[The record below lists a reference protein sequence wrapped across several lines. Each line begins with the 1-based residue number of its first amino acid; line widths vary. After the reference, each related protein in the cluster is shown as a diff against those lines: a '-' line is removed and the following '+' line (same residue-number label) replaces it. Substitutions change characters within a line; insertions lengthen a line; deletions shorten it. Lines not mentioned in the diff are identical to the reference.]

1 MHDLHPRCLLGVIP
15 LTWQILGGRVLSD
28 KGIKIDDVSIVDGK
42 ITSHGGI
49 DAQIFDA
56 SGHLVLPG
64 IVDVHGD
71 AFERQIQPRPGV
83 EFELDLALFETDR
96 QLISN
101 GITPAFHGL
110 TISWEPGLRSLE
122 NGRKFFDTL
131 RQIRRRLLCD
141 NRLHIRW
148 ETYALEALDELLEW
162 LKCEEQA
169 IFAFNDHTT
178 SMAIGGK
185 HRENLTQW
193 ASRSGLSPEGYLQH
207 LNSVFS
213 RREEVETSIKRA
225 ASAALEQG
233 AVLFAHDEASPAE
246 RIKFRGLGAL
256 ASEFPMTSDTARIA
270 RKAGEH
276 TILGAPNVV
285 RGGSHTGAVNAGE
298 AVAEGLCSVLASDY
312 YFPSQLLAAFKLVS
326 GGNIDFVDAW
336 SLISRNAAEAAGL
349 SDRGE
354 LLPGK
359 RADIIIVNDDYPAS
373 PQVVA
378 VFVEGRLVLDRGNRH
393 SKRPG
398 LDTASSF

>member
-1 MHDLHPRCLLGVIP
+1 LS
-15 LTWQILGGRVLSD
+15 WQILGGRVLSD
-28 KGIKIDDVSIVDGK
+28 RGIRIDDVRIVDGK
-42 ITSHGGI
+42 ITSRSDI
-49 DAQIFDA
+49 DAQIFNA
-56 SGHLVLPG
+56 SGNLVLPG

-83 EFELDLALFETDR
+83 EFDLDLALFETDR

-101 GITPAFHGL
+101 GITTAFHGL

-122 NGRKFFDTL
+122 NGRKFFETL

-148 ETYALEALDELLEW
+148 ETYALEALNELLEW

-185 HRENLTQW
+185 QRENLTQW
-193 ASRSGLSPEGYLQH
+193 ASRSGLSPEDYLER

-213 RREEVETSIKRA
+213 RREEVEKSIIRA

-233 AVLFAHDEASPAE
+233 AVLFAHDEASPAD
-246 RIKFRGLGAL
+246 RIKFRGLGAV
-256 ASEFPMTSDTARIA
+256 ASEFPTTSDTARVA
-270 RKAGEH
+270 REAGEH

-285 RGGSHTGAVNAGE
+285 RGGSHTGAV
-298 AVAEGLCSVLASDY
+298 LASDY
-312 YFPSQLLAAFKLVS
+312 YYPSQLLAVFKLVS
-326 GGNIDFVDAW
+326 EGNIDFVDAW
-336 SLISRNAAEAAGL
+336 NLISKNAAEAAGL
-349 SDRGE
+349 NDRGE

-378 VFVEGRLVLDRGNRH
+378 VFVEGRLVLDRGNH
-393 SKRPG
+393 HAQRPG
-398 LDTASSF
+398 SDTASSF